1 MKLRNK
7 KTGKLY
13 EWCSI
18 LVKKN
23 RKSVKLLV
31 AEKDDDDREI
41 YYYES
46 FEKMCEEWE
55 TVEDPQPKKPLIKD
69 EKIRKAVRA
78 WADANK
84 FTIFI
89 VNNKQSNTFEIRGL
103 TDIGDAYG
111 CSIYFKGI
119 ISKTNNITYTIT
131 ELCGE
136 EIE

>member
-55 TVEDPQPKKPLIKD
+55 TVEDPRPKEPLIED
-69 EKIRKAVRA
+69 EKARKVFREWAELLGAKHFKVNHFFNSKGYITLIRST
-78 WADANK
+78 D
-84 FTIFI
+84 
-89 VNNKQSNTFEIRGL
+89 L
-103 TDIGDAYG
+103 TTEPSIELPGHIGKD
-111 CSIYFKGI
+111 SE
-119 ISKTNNITYTIT
+119 TYTIV

-136 EIE
+136 EEE